1 MCYFHALFHKQMH
14 KADIP
19 RKTIYRLSIYNRA
32 LQRLRENSV
41 ATVSSEALATAA
53 GVKPTQLRKDLTY
66 FGQWGTRG
74 LGHDVGGLSKAITEV
89 LGMAKLQP
97 VILVGAGQLGTALLR
112 YGGFAREGFEVVAAF
127 DADVARKRPRDIG
140 IPILPMENLAS
151 FVSERVVKLAILTVP
166 GKVAQEVA
174 NRLIECGVQAI
185 LNFAPAVLHVPE
197 RIAVNNV
204 DLAIQLENLSYFV
217 K

>member
-1 MCYFHALFHKQMH
+1 MLFHKQMQ

-19 RKTIYRLSIYNRA
+19 KKTIYRLSIYNRA
-32 LQRLRENSV
+32 LQRLRENHV

-74 LGHDVGGLSKAITEV
+74 LGYNVTELSKAITGV

-127 DADVARKRPRDIG
+127 DEDVARKRPTDVP
-140 IPILPMENLAS
+140 IPILPMEKLAS
-151 FVSERVVKLAILTVP
+151 FIRERGVKLAILTVP
-166 GKVAQEVA
+166 GKVAQQVA